1 MTPERTPAARRSR
14 RGRRR
19 PFSVERRLTEHVDK
33 LAEEHPPIPVDSAD
47 YSMVRPRLLAEQ
59 FGPVVT
65 YMSRVE
71 LEVERNVL
79 ELNLLLPDPPAVDKH
94 FYADVWLPQETHHG
108 LLLDRLQSLAGLP
121 QATPDLTHVSFDFR
135 LLGQLGRWNAIQ
147 DVSRML
153 YYLTGVATEQSA
165 ILAYNKLHHG
175 LLELGEKAVASTI
188 IAPIRRQEPG
198 HFAYYKIAAQGLWS
212 EIAPWQKWLVRT
224 LRRYTFEPVGA
235 YTKKQWAQFG
245 DVMHH
250 LGITTG
256 GEEELL
262 RYAQQIGRFELELM
276 WAHRQGL
283 RVPTYVLDSLRSAAR
298 LAAAA
303 AGPEMRRA

>member
-1 MTPERTPAARRSR
+1 MTTAGTPRWRRS
-14 RGRRR
+14 GRRPR
-19 PFSVERRLTEHVDK
+19 KPFSVEARLTEHVDR

-47 YSMVRPRLLAEQ
+47 YSMVRPELLVER
-59 FGPVVT
+59 FGPVLT

-79 ELNLLLPDPPAVDKH
+79 ELNLLLPDPPPVDKH

-108 LLLDRLQSLAGLP
+108 YLLDRLQTLAGLP
-121 QATPDLTHVSFDFR
+121 ESEPDLTSMAFSYRV
-135 LLGQLGRWNAIQ
+135 LGALGRWNAIQ

-165 ILAYNKLHHG
+165 ILAYNKLHQG
-175 LLELGEKAVASTI
+175 LLDLGEKAVALTI
-188 IAPIRRQEPG
+188 VAPIRRQEPG

-212 EIAPWQKWLVRT
+212 EMTEWQRWIVRT

-250 LGITTG
+250 LGITTSASD
-256 GEEELL
+256 EELN
-262 RYAQQIGRFELELM
+262 RYAQQIGRFELELL

-283 RVPTYVLDSLRSAAR
+283 RVPTYVIDSLHRAAR
-298 LAAAA
+298 LAAA
-303 AGPEMRRA
+303 RRPDLA

>member
-1 MTPERTPAARRSR
+1 MTADKPVPRGE

-19 PFSVERRLTEHVDK
+19 PFSVEGRLAEHVDR

-47 YSMVRPRLLAEQ
+47 YTMVRPELLAEQ
-59 FGPVVT
+59 FGPVLT

-79 ELNLLLPDPPAVDKH
+79 ELNLLLPDPPPVDQH
-94 FYADVWLPQETHHG
+94 FYADVWLPQEVHHG
-108 LLLDRLQSLAGLP
+108 LLLDRLQQLAGLP
-121 QATPDLTHVSFDFR
+121 ESEPNLDKIAFNFKV
-135 LLGQLGRWNAIQ
+135 LGALGRFGAVE

-165 ILAYNKLHHG
+165 ILAYNKLHQG
-175 LLELGEKAVASTI
+175 LLDLGEKAVASTI
-188 IAPIRRQEPG
+188 VAPIRRQEPG

-212 EIAPWQKWLVRT
+212 ELVPWQKWLVRT

-245 DVMHH
+245 DVMTH
-250 LGITTG
+250 LGITTKG
-256 GEEELL
+256 NEVELD
-262 RYAQQIGRFELELM
+262 RYAQQIGRFELELLY
-276 WAHRQGL
+276 AHREGL
-283 RVPTYVLDSLRSAAR
+283 RVPTYVIDSLHRAAR
-298 LAAAA
+298 LAD
-303 AGPEMRRA
+303 RRRRK

>member
-1 MTPERTPAARRSR
+1 MTAERTPSTRRDR

-19 PFSVERRLTEHVDK
+19 PFSVEGRLAEHVDK
-33 LAEEHPPIPVDSAD
+33 LADEHPPIPIDSAD
-47 YSMVRPRLLAEQ
+47 YSMVRPELLAEK

-79 ELNLLLPDPPAVDKH
+79 ELNILLPDPPAVDKH
-94 FYADVWLPQETHHG
+94 FYADVWLPQEVHHG

-121 QATPDLTHVSFDFR
+121 EATPDLTHVNFSFKV
-135 LLGQLGRWNAIQ
+135 LGTLGHWRPIQ

-165 ILAYNKLHHG
+165 IIAYNRLHQG

-212 EIAPWQKWLVRT
+212 EITPWQRWLVQT

-250 LGITTG
+250 LGITSG

-262 RYAQQIGRFELELM
+262 RYAQQIGRFELEMLY
-276 WAHRQGL
+276 AHRQGL
-283 RVPTYVLDSLRSAAR
+283 RIPTYVLDSLKAAAR
-298 LAAAA
+298 LAAANT
-303 AGPEMRRA
+303 RRA